1 MSVKLIHGDCI
12 EKMKDLCDNSVDLV
26 ITDLPYCLGNSNL
39 KWDIPIDLDKMWS
52 ELWRITKSNSPIFMF
67 ADMRFCSKLIMSQ
80 PKYFKYEIVWK
91 KTKSTTPM
99 LSFKRMGK
107 ATEYILVF
115 YKKQPKYLVR
125 DFHKVIRSKNNT
137 SMAGLGQTYIKD
149 KRVKSKYYEPKL
161 PLNIIEYPNIDGH
174 HKKIK
179 GLTEKSVPVI
189 EYILKY
195 YAEKGDTCLD
205 ICMGSGS
212 TGEACNNRDVNFIGI
227 ELNDKHFEICKNRLI
242 K

>member
-1 MSVKLIHGDCI
+1 MS
-12 EKMKDLCDNSVDLV
+12 S
-26 ITDLPYCLGNSNL
+26 
-39 KWDIPIDLDKMWS
+39 
-52 ELWRITKSNSPIFMF
+52 LW
-67 ADMRFCSKLIMSQ
+67 
-80 PKYFKYEIVWK
+80 
-91 KTKSTTPM
+91 
-99 LSFKRMGK
+99 
-107 ATEYILVF
+107 
-115 YKKQPKYLVR
+115 
-125 DFHKVIRSKNNT
+125 
-137 SMAGLGQTYIKD
+137 
-149 KRVKSKYYEPKL
+149 
-161 PLNIIEYPNIDGH
+161 
-174 HKKIK
+174 KKIK